1 MLQSSCQTC
10 PEAGDLADERLLAA
24 ARSDNED
31 LLLEVFEEG
40 KFDINYKDGYV
51 PHPISFRMRSI
62 SDLAAR
68 LGNTGNTDTPDLSD
82 CMAYA

>member
-1 MLQSSCQTC
+1 MSDGASNN
-10 PEAGDLADERLLAA
+10 ERLLAA

-40 KFDINYKDGYV
+40 KFDINYKDG
-51 PHPISFRMRSI
+51 
-62 SDLAAR
+62 